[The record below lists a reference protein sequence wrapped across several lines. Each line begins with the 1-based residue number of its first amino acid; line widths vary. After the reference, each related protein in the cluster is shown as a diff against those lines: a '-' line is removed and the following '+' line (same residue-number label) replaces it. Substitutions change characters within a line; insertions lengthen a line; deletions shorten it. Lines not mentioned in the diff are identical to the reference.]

1 MYKADAEEL
10 YKQIKYNRPVFD
22 ENKHCIMILSIMS
35 NPDKGTMS
43 AFCVDARISSKT
55 FYKWL
60 KENEIFL
67 ECYGLG
73 QLMARENWEAM
84 GREIMNETLMPGSIS
99 YKFDYWRQ
107 IGWSRFGIGKNSRI
121 RLDLDPDATPNHHYK
136 QLIAQASQGDFT
148 AGEIK
153 QLMEAINVGL
163 NTHQVF
169 LLQKEIDQL
178 KADLATMNENTNN
191 GNNTFSDKGIA

>member
-1 MYKADAEEL
+1 MPQVNAQEI
-10 YKQIKYNRPVFD
+10 YKQVKYGHIKFD
-22 ENKHCIMILSIMS
+22 EERHCILLLQTMS
-35 NPDKGTMS
+35 DTEKGTMS
-43 AFCVDARISSKT
+43 AFCVAAGISDKK

-60 KENEIFL
+60 KLSETFL
-67 ECYGLG
+67 ECYALG
-73 QLMARENWEAM
+73 NMFARENWEIM
-84 GREIMNETLMPGSIS
+84 GREIMNEQLAPGSVN
-99 YKFDYWRQ
+99 YKFDYWRT
-107 IGWSRFGIGKNSRI
+107 IGWSRFGVGKNARI
-121 RLDLDPDATPNHHYK
+121 RLDLDPNGTPNQHYK
-136 QLIAQASQGDFT
+136 ELIAQAANGDFT

-191 GNNTFSDKGIA
+191 GNNTFANKGS